1 MPSIVS
7 RQSGFSLVEI
17 SIVLVIIGLL
27 MAGVMGGIAL
37 KNNTALNNIMKDI
50 TALTQ
55 ATQQFTET
63 YGGLPGDLWNATNK
77 FGTANNKNGNGDGL
91 INTWDTT
98 QEEALAFQHL
108 VLAGLIKGN
117 YTTDWSAASVMP
129 GPITGSAYYFA
140 TLNNAPAITFAGIGT
155 SQTNQLAI
163 LTPGDMYKID
173 QKYDDGL
180 PNSGKIRASTGAS
193 ASGTCANSG
202 AATDTYNFTNSNA
215 ACIFTVIIG
224 KAYQ

>member
-1 MPSIVS
+1 MPRNVS
-7 RQSGFSLVEI
+7 RQSGFSLVEL

-27 MAGVMGGIAL
+27 MAGVMGGISL

-55 ATQQFTET
+55 ATQQFKAS
-63 YGGLPGDLWNATNK
+63 YGGLPGDLWNATTK
-77 FGTANNKNGNGDGL
+77 FGTANTTNGNGNGL
-91 INTWDTT
+91 IDTSGE
-98 QEEALAFQHL
+98 QLLAFQHL
-108 VLAGLIKGN
+108 ALAGLIKGN
-117 YTTDWSAASVMP
+117 YPSTWSATTMMP
-129 GPITGSAYYFA
+129 GPITGSAYYFGV
-140 TLNNAPAITFAGIGT
+140 LNNAPAVTFAGIGT
-155 SQTNQLAI
+155 SQTNQVAI

-180 PNSGKIRASTGAS
+180 PNSGKILAFTGAS
-193 ASGTCANSG
+193 ASGSCANGS
-202 AATDTYNFTNSNA
+202 ATTDTYNFTNNNA